1 MSLTSLPL
9 SHSHPPPHLSVW
21 LARALCPPHVCLRVC
36 VSVSISLSPSLSLSS
51 DAVTIR
57 GSVPRASSR
66 VFASVSVS

>member
-1 MSLTSLPL
+1 MSLASLPL
-9 SHSHPPPHLSVW
+9 SHSHPPPTYLTVSHTLS
-21 LARALCPPHVCLRVC
+21 APPMCLRVC

-57 GSVPRASSR
+57 GSVPGASSR